1 MSKHST
7 ITTVH
12 EGQMRCTTQFGP
24 SEALFSTDIDTD
36 LGGLGVFPRP
46 GEMLAASVAS
56 CMMSMIV
63 YKAKGRGLGL
73 EGIAIASSYHA
84 GEHGIEKLCFDIRVP
99 ERISDADRRVLEA
112 AAKACPVGNALRPE
126 IEKCITWRWADDPV

>member
-7 ITTVH
+7 IIPVH

-24 SEALFSTDIDTD
+24 SEALFSTDIDTE
-36 LGGLGVFPRP
+36 LGGLGVYPRP

-56 CMMSMIV
+56 CMMSMIMF
-63 YKAKGRGLGL
+63 KAKSRGLEL
-73 EGIAIASSYHA
+73 EGISIASSYYA
-84 GEHGIEKLCFDIRVP
+84 GDHGIEKLSFDIRVP
-99 ERISDADRRVLEA
+99 QHTREADRRILEA

-126 IEKCITWRWADDPV
+126 IEKNITWHWVGDES